1 LQINTNMKNKK
12 SIISVFVTS
21 VIQKRTAKHLV
32 NKISLLD
39 SVRACNFDLEDC
51 DKILRVESEFE
62 ISKTVTKLVNSK
74 GFKCVELLD

>member
-1 LQINTNMKNKK
+1 MKNQKT
-12 SIISVFVTS
+12 IIAVFATS
-21 VIQKRTAKHLV
+21 VIQKRTAKHLA
-32 NKISLLD
+32 NKINLLE

-62 ISKTVTKLVNSK
+62 IANTIMTLVNSE